1 MLHLE
6 RFRKLYNDFLV
17 LKIDELRMAPG
28 IYWIK
33 GVNGSG
39 KSTLLKTIAGILPFH
54 GDIRVNNI
62 SIQRQPV
69 AYRKLVN
76 VAEASPIFPGFL
88 TGTEMIRLFA
98 AAKDAPP
105 QQASFFI
112 ESMKMQAYIDEPLH
126 IYSSGML
133 KKLSLV
139 LAFLGNAEV
148 ILLDEPLVTLDA
160 ESLTILYTW
169 ITERHTQS
177 GTTFLLSSHQ
187 ALETHTIP
195 AMRTLLVDQQ
205 TVTYI

>member
-6 RFRKLYNDFLV
+6 QFRKLYNEFLV
-17 LKIDELRMAPG
+17 LKIDDLRMEQG

-33 GVNGSG
+33 GINGSG
-39 KSTLLKTIAGILPFH
+39 KSTLLKAIAGILPFH
-54 GDIRVNNI
+54 GDIRINGV
-62 SIQRQPV
+62 SIQKQPV
-69 AYRKLVN
+69 VYRKLVN
-76 VAEASPIFPGFL
+76 VAEAAPIFPGFL

-105 QQASFFI
+105 QQAPYFI
-112 ESMKMQAYIDEPLH
+112 ESMKMQTYINEPLG

-139 LAFLGNAEV
+139 LAFLGNAEIV
-148 ILLDEPLVTLDA
+148 LLDEPLVTMDT
-160 ESLTILYTW
+160 ESLQILYTW
-169 ITERHTQS
+169 ITERHSKS

-187 ALETHTIP
+187 PLETQVIP
-195 AMRTLLVDQQ
+195 ALRTLLVDRQ